1 MKIAN
6 IKEENLIVYFIA
18 THPGTQDPEE
28 PLIFIKAARIKLLA
42 EKFHCGQV

>member
-6 IKEENLIVYFIA
+6 IKEENLIVHFIA

-28 PLIFIKAARIKLLA
+28 PYKL
-42 EKFHCGQV
+42 HNGRRN